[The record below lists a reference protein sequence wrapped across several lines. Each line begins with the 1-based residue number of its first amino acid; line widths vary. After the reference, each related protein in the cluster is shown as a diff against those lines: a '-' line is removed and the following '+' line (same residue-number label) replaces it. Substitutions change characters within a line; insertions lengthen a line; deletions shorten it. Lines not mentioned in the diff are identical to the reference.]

1 MTIRSTAPGKLILL
15 GEHAVVYGHPCI
27 ITAVG
32 QAIHAEVAVNN
43 TSEDLVIAPQ
53 VAKTDFIDEL
63 VKYMKKKYNIQQGI
77 RIETHADFSD
87 QTGLGS
93 SSAATVVACKGINAL
108 FNLGLSQQEIFNI
121 CFETVVMVQGSGSGA
136 DIASAV
142 YEGTVYFQNKGE
154 IVESVNCSDLQIVI
168 GNTLHK
174 ASTRDYIQKVA
185 KLREEKP
192 HFVDSIFQGI
202 AELVHQ
208 GRKQLEEKNYQKF
221 GNIVNENQSL
231 LHELEV
237 SSDKLDSMIHAAREA
252 GAFGAKL
259 SGAGGGDNMF
269 AVVSADTKKSVEK
282 AIEKAGGK
290 IIHVD
295 INYSSQNPL
304 S

>member
-27 ITAVG
+27 ITAVS

-87 QTGLGS
+87 KTGLGS

-108 FNLGLSQQEIFNI
+108 FNLGLSQKEMFDI

-136 DIASAV
+136 DIAAAV
-142 YEGTVYFQNKGE
+142 FEGTVYYQNKGE
-154 IVESVNCSDLQIVI
+154 IIEPLDYSSLQLVI

-174 ASTRDYIQKVA
+174 ASTREYIQKVA

-192 HFVDSIFQGI
+192 QFVDSIFKEI

-208 GRKQLEEKNYQKF
+208 GRKHLKEKNYQEF
-221 GNIVNENQSL
+221 GNIVNENQLL
-231 LHELEV
+231 LHKLEV
-237 SSDKLDSMIHAAREA
+237 SSDKLDNMIDAAREV
-252 GAFGAKL
+252 GALGAKL

-269 AVVSADTKKSVEK
+269 AVVTSDTKKSVEE

-290 IIHVD
+290 
-295 INYSSQNPL
+295 
-304 S
+304 